1 MKTVEEIKE
10 RIRNLAQRAK
20 EQENACGNK
29 TIDLKEFY
37 RRMDIIKTAI
47 NELVWVMEDSED
59 EKSL

>member
-10 RIRNLAQRAK
+10 RVRNLAQRSK

-47 NELVWVMEDSED
+47 NELVWVIEDSKNVEN
-59 EKSL
+59 K

>member
-20 EQENACGNK
+20 EQERACGNK

-47 NELVWVMEDSED
+47 NELVWVIEDNENEND
-59 EKSL
+59 I

>member
-1 MKTVEEIKE
+1 MKTVKEIKE

-20 EQENACGNK
+20 EQERACGNK

-47 NELVWVMEDSED
+47 SELVWVLEDRKDVEND
-59 EKSL
+59 